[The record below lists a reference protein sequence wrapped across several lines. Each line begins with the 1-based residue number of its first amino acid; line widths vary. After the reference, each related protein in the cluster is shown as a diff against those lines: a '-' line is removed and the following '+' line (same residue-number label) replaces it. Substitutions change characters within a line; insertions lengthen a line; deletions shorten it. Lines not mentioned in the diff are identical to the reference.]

1 MIFFNFIIF
10 EQFNYSLQEFRKSL
24 IVEEVEMMDKMN
36 FWRNGEVKKWGF
48 INLLIV
54 AAAVVVTYILSE
66 RNVKV
71 ALVTCI
77 AGVVQIRLNIFYTK
91 RT

>member
-1 MIFFNFIIF
+1 MRNSLFIIF

-24 IVEEVEMMDKMN
+24 IVEEVEMRDKMN

-54 AAAVVVTYILSE
+54 AAAVVVT
-66 RNVKV
+66 
-71 ALVTCI
+71 
-77 AGVVQIRLNIFYTK
+77 
-91 RT
+91 

>member
-1 MIFFNFIIF
+1 
-10 EQFNYSLQEFRKSL
+10 
-24 IVEEVEMMDKMN
+24 MN

-48 INLLIV
+48 INFLIV

-77 AGVVQIRLNIFYTK
+77 AGVVQFSLNIF
-91 RT
+91 

>member
-1 MIFFNFIIF
+1 
-10 EQFNYSLQEFRKSL
+10 
-24 IVEEVEMMDKMN
+24 MN

-77 AGVVQIRLNIFYTK
+77 AGVVQFSLNIFFTK
-91 RT
+91 RRMGDCRNFKNNVNQQVKQECLE